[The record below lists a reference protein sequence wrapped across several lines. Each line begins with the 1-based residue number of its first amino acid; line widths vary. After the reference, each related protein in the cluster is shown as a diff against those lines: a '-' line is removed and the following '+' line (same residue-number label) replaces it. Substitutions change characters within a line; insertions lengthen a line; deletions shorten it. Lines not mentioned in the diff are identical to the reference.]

1 MMNAVGEIKSVKPG
15 TAAAVGDANVWASV
29 LGQRAAVERMRAAV
43 ASPVHAYMF
52 VGPRGAGKR
61 ALALAFASELLVQ
74 SDSRAHLNT
83 ERAERHRRLALK
95 AAHPDMFM
103 LDPSGNHL
111 RVDAEAATLVAE
123 AYRTPV
129 ECSRKVLIVNRF
141 HTATAAAAASLL
153 KSLEEPIPTTV
164 WVLLAEQVLPEH
176 VTIASRCVQ
185 VDFVQLTKDEVAAVL
200 VAENAIS
207 QERADAVA
215 VSSNGNLERA
225 RILVADKNVE
235 KRRSAWW
242 SVPDRLDGTGASV
255 AVLVDELCGMIAD
268 ATSALDAAHKK
279 ELASLAEHA
288 KKFST
293 NTGTKRG
300 VEERHRREHRQQR
313 TDELRLGLLTLTG
326 RYRSELAAASNVIT
340 AADGIAAIDRI
351 RLTSEELIRNPNESL
366 ALHALFLSLSSLV
379 RSPALK

>member
-1 MMNAVGEIKSVKPG
+1 MVNVVGEVKQVKPG
-15 TAAAVGDANVWASV
+15 AAAAAGDVDAWASV
-29 LGQRAAVERMRAAV
+29 SWQRAAVEQMRAAV

-83 ERAERHRRLALK
+83 ERAERHRRLALQ

-111 RVDAEAATLVAE
+111 RVEAEAATLVAE
-123 AYRTPV
+123 ACRTPV

-153 KSLEEPIPTTV
+153 KPLEEPIPTTV

-185 VDFVQLTKDEVAAVL
+185 VDFVQLTKDDVAAVL
-200 VAENAIS
+200 VTENAIS

-215 VSSNGNLERA
+215 ASSNGNLERA
-225 RILVADKNVE
+225 RILAADKNVE

-255 AVLVDELCGMIAD
+255 AVLVDQLCGMIAD
-268 ATSALDAAHKK
+268 ATAALDAEHKK

-288 KKFST
+288 KKFGT
-293 NTGTKRG
+293 NRVSKRG

-313 TDELRLGLLTLTG
+313 TDELRFGLLTLTE
-326 RYRSELAAASNVIT
+326 RYRSELAVASNASSVIT
-340 AADGIAAIDRI
+340 AVDGIAAIDRI

-366 ALHALFLSLSSLV
+366 ALQALFLSLNKN
-379 RSPALK
+379 A